1 MFDKKIKFDWNEI
14 YNYFKPYFQNNLDPI
29 SQVMLADFN
38 GKLIFDFIPTGKAIS
53 DYYKIKGIPIFL
65 DKSVIN
71 FSRNLPLHQKYNQK
85 NNKGKLVLRK
95 ISKRLGIDHIEEKKG
110 FSPSLLFDWQKTG
123 KEICHSFLLN
133 KNSQIYEKRFINYDW
148 ILKAF
153 VKVEFDG
160 DIRYLNRLI
169 SILAL
174 EIWIKIFI
182 NHDLNPKTK
191 L

>member
-1 MFDKKIKFDWNEI
+1 M
-14 YNYFKPYFQNNLDPI
+14 
-29 SQVMLADFN
+29 
-38 GKLIFDFIPTGKAIS
+38 
-53 DYYKIKGIPIFL
+53 
-65 DKSVIN
+65 
-71 FSRNLPLHQKYNQK
+71 PLHQKYNQK

-95 ISKRLGIDHIEEKKG
+95 ISKRLGINHIEEKKG

-123 KEICHSFLLN
+123 KEICQSFLLN

-153 VKVEFDG
+153 DKVEFDG